1 MKRPRGDKGSAAMS
15 PAVRPHCGP
24 SLVVS
29 SSWHAT
35 IRGAPVGGPWEA
47 RIAMPAGAGKGRMQ
61 PRDTSCLFCAIAAG
75 HVPCH
80 AVYEDEHLLAFS
92 GPSALESGVRPGRAQ
107 TPRAGLSP
115 LGLRAVWRAHAARP
129 SSGAMPGT
137 LYQPP
142 KVGLFGIGFHVPHVH
157 VHVVPLYAM
166 ADMTAEAFER
176 AQRTSPAVA
185 VLVDSAAQIRHALAV
200 MEDDDTGVR
209 LACMTWTRSSERLL
223 RG

>member
-1 MKRPRGDKGSAAMS
+1 MSPGSATALRAFARCVQLLACDD
-15 PAVRPHCGP
+15 P
-24 SLVVS
+24 
-29 SSWHAT
+29 
-35 IRGAPVGGPWEA
+35 GASHSGWAVGGTDRDASRRWE
-47 RIAMPAGAGKGRMQ
+47 RRMQ

-115 LGLRAVWRAHAARP
+115 LGLRAVWRAHAARLL
-129 SSGAMPGT
+129 SGAMPGT

-200 MEDDDTGVR
+200 MEDDDTPASGWH
-209 LACMTWTRSSERLL
+209 A
-223 RG
+223 